1 MGTGVPSPL
10 RALRQKL
17 AVGMHKGLLQA
28 DRFFPLA
35 RIPLLVLLAK

>member
-17 AVGMHKGLLQA
+17 AVGMHEGLLQA
-28 DRFFPLA
+28 DLFLQA